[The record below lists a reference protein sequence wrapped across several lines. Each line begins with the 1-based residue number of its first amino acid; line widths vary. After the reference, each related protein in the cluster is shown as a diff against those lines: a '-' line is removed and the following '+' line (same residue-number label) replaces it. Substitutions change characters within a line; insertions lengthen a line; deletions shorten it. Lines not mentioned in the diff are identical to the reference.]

1 MNQIDISY
9 SKWTK
14 KDSKLLFKSLR
25 ELLEIKEIQFYMP
38 LFSLYFYIHN
48 TPLSHKVI
56 DFDRRY
62 FIKDIKEKIKERYY
76 NSNLIIKGGIY
87 DSHKNVLEDK
97 ELFCKSIPILDPIHA
112 INNNYNLIN
121 KNNHHLPGSYNYNT
135 FSKIND
141 INNGAYIDVFCS
153 FLFGKLT
160 EKNILPSFALFY
172 GSANCIGE
180 HKYDITE
187 EYDDYKVDKCFN
199 RNIGKTFKLDIFLS
213 ESEDESEDESEN
225 ESEDESDI
233 ELSSDNSD
241 KGSSSDSGSD
251 YSYSNEDYITKIK
264 NLPLQLL
271 FIEKLEGTL
280 EDYLLDDD
288 FKEEVLLSGLF
299 QIAFSLHYLQKN
311 YEFTHND
318 LHINNIMFSY
328 TEKTYLYYKINNKYF
343 KVPTYGKIFKVIDFG
358 RAIFTYK
365 NKVYMNDVFSKYGE
379 AGGQYYYPQQVRFH
393 KEKIFEKKINPNYS
407 FDLCRLSMTILDE
420 INMDKISQKT
430 LSLLNHMCTD
440 KNNDNYCQMED
451 DFSLYILISK
461 NSKNAIPFDILNKEI
476 FKDYRVKKKN
486 FPLKS
491 YYSF

>member
-14 KDSKLLFKSLR
+14 GDSKLLFKSLR

-48 TPLSHKVI
+48 TSFSHKLI
-56 DFDRRY
+56 DLERRY
-62 FIKDIKEKIKERYY
+62 FIRSVDEKIKERYY
-76 NSNLIIKGGIY
+76 NSNLILKGKIY
-87 DSHKNVLEDK
+87 DNHKNTIEEK

-112 INNNYNLIN
+112 INNNYNLIR
-121 KNNHHLPGSYNYNT
+121 KNNYHLPGNYNYIT
-135 FSKIND
+135 FNKIND

-153 FLFGKLT
+153 FLFGKLR
-160 EKNILPSFALFY
+160 EKDILPSFALYY
-172 GSANCIGE
+172 GSANGIGE
-180 HKYDITE
+180 YKYDITE

-199 RNIGKTFKLDIFLS
+199 MNLGKTFKLDIYLS
-213 ESEDESEDESEN
+213 DSEEE
-225 ESEDESDI
+225 
-233 ELSSDNSD
+233 SDNSSED
-241 KGSSSDSGSD
+241 DSDEDSEEDSEESSESDFSN
-251 YSYSNEDYITKIK
+251 SYSSEDYISKIK
-264 NLPLQLL
+264 NLPIQLL

-280 EDYLLDDD
+280 EDYLLDSN
-288 FKEEVLLSGLF
+288 FKEEVLLSCLF

-343 KVPTYGKIFKVIDFG
+343 KVPTYGKIFKIIDFG
-358 RAIFTYK
+358 RSILTYK

-379 AGGQYYYPQQVRFH
+379 AGGQYYYPGQVKFH
-393 KEKIFEKKINPNYS
+393 KETKLEKRIYPNYS

-420 INMDKISQKT
+420 INTDKISQKIK
-430 LSLLNHMCTD
+430 SLLNHMCTD
-440 KNNDNYCQMED
+440 KNNDNFCQMDD